1 MLCTLNLYRNFL
13 WLSYVT
19 ITHLALPIPV
29 DFFPVGFKEAYVIAI
44 LHISYRMNQT
54 FPLSLSDASG
64 HYKIYLVRLIG
75 HAYTSCFLSFP
86 PHVN

>member
-29 DFFPVGFKEAYVIAI
+29 DFIPVGFKEAYVIAI
-44 LHISYRMNQT
+44 LHYSI
-54 FPLSLSDASG
+54 
-64 HYKIYLVRLIG
+64 I
-75 HAYTSCFLSFP
+75 
-86 PHVN
+86 